1 MPEFCILNEFVFITN
16 NQPLNRWKPSV
27 WRKSNVENRS
37 ALQTIKRWKFLTHHC
52 NVSLKKKKKKK
63 DNKQTGAYTMKMRDY
78 HYVKLHS
85 TFIDK
90 NQNSSEINWWI
101 GMLGGST
108 VSGLTRQTWLRW
120 GVTSVQTHSMYLKL
134 PEQEKGRLKCLIVLK
149 NPKQKW
155 PDGHVDVHHMK
166 RQSLYNRFLQLP
178 LHLTDILLFSVI
190 RPGAT
195 PWSRERSRRFVVPVP
210 GEGPLPPPVSGERPA
225 STAAEASPTWGLVFL
240 VFNKLDMTK
249 GRQTVGR
256 VGRIGWIGL
265 ARCCKVIRWQADGGW
280 LWLFSCFNWLAEGC
294 CW

>member
-27 WRKSNVENRS
+27 WRKSHVENRS
-37 ALQTIKRWKFLTHHC
+37 ASQTIKRWKFLTHHC
-52 NVSLKKKKKKK
+52 NASFKKLKKKKTT
-63 DNKQTGAYTMKMRDY
+63 NKQTGVYTMKMRDY

-101 GMLGGST
+101 GMMGGST
-108 VSGLTRQTWLRW
+108 VSGLTRQTWLLKW
-120 GVTSVQTHSMYLKL
+120 GVTPVQTLSMYLKL

-149 NPKQKW
+149 NPTQKW

-195 PWSRERSRRFVVPVP
+195 PWSRERSRRFMVPVP

-225 STAAEASPTWGLVFL
+225 STAAEASPTWGSAQGKYKNVK
-240 VFNKLDMTK
+240 NKDWC
-249 GRQTVGR
+249 V
-256 VGRIGWIGL
+256 
-265 ARCCKVIRWQADGGW
+265 
-280 LWLFSCFNWLAEGC
+280 NHP
-294 CW
+294 